1 MTTKV
6 CPRCKAEKGVGEFT
20 KDRYQK
26 DGLKNRCAACD
37 AKFYAENS
45 EKLKAQNAKYRN
57 ENSEKVRARYRKYY
71 AENSEKV
78 RAGQA
83 KRYAENTEKERVRRA
98 KYYAE
103 NTEKEMVRRAKRY
116 ARISL
121 NLEDSFVRYRLKNP
135 NPPQELIEL
144 KRIQLRIHRE
154 IYKKG

>member
-1 MTTKV
+1 VTTKV

-45 EKLKAQNAKYRN
+45 EKLKAQNAKYRK
-57 ENSEKVRARYRKYY
+57 ENSEKVRARYRKY
-71 AENSEKV
+71 
-78 RAGQA
+78 
-83 KRYAENTEKERVRRA
+83 YAENTEKERVRRA

>member
-57 ENSEKVRARYRKYY
+57 ENSEKVRARYRKY
-71 AENSEKV
+71 
-78 RAGQA
+78 
-83 KRYAENTEKERVRRA
+83 YAENTEKERVRRA